1 MIAAASGI
9 SHFMLQ
15 ATIFLG
21 AAVLFVPL
29 AKRLGIATVLGY
41 LITGLLLGPSVLD
54 VAGDAESL
62 LHFSEFG
69 VVMLLFIIGLEL
81 QPSRLWALRRSIF
94 VLGGLQVGVTGTLL
108 MAICHYYF
116 GLRLDTS
123 FIIGFGLAL
132 SSTAFVLQILTEKQ
146 QLSSTHGREAFTIL
160 LFQDMAIIPL
170 LAIIPFFSG
179 VREQSYDLIYF
190 AKVFAIFGG
199 LIAVSRYVVRPFF
212 KFVASSGASELLT
225 AVALFIVMGVSILM
239 GYLDISMALGAFLT
253 GVLLADSEYRHE
265 LEASIEPF
273 KGLLLGLFFM
283 SVGMVTDIQQIVENP
298 ILIIGAALALMLF
311 KFVIIIAIA
320 KALGNRLSVSIRL
333 GVVLAQ
339 GGEFAFVLFSAA
351 NAQNVLQSDIAN
363 FLTLVVTISMAL
375 TPLAMML
382 SDKLIEPLFDKRQP
396 KREFDNI
403 PNHEH
408 PVIIAGFG
416 RVGQIIGRV
425 LRMHNIEFT
434 AIERSANRVDFVR
447 KFGNEVYYGDPK
459 NPEILRAAG
468 VKNAKLFILAVD
480 DLDRSINTAQFLL
493 HNYPHLTILAR
504 ARDRQHYYRLREV
517 GVHHIWRETYLS
529 ALDMSRESLQLL
541 GVSAQTARDTIQTF
555 RDYDDELIE
564 RQQAIYD
571 DEASMIESAQSAIAE
586 LESLFDEDR
595 GQAKSLNTDEIDA
608 ALSAT
613 QADPLDNLGLDAA
626 ADHNLDSEGMADSQ
640 DVMNNNNIADMNS
653 GSDGD
658 ADLDTGF
665 RAEPDAQPSSDNDSQ
680 RKGTG

>member
-1 MIAAASGI
+1 MFAAATGSPNL
-9 SHFMLQ
+9 MLQ

-21 AAVLFVPL
+21 AALLFVPL
-29 AKRLGIATVLGY
+29 GKRFGIATVLGY
-41 LITGLLLGPSVLD
+41 LITGLILGPSGLD

-94 VLGGLQVGVTGTLL
+94 VLGGLQVGLTGTLL
-108 MAICHYYF
+108 MGLLHQIF
-116 GLRLDTS
+116 GLQLDTA
-123 FIIGFGLAL
+123 FIVGFGLAL

-160 LFQDMAIIPL
+160 LFQDIAVIPL
-170 LAIIPFFSG
+170 LAVIPFLSG

-190 AKVFAIFGG
+190 GKVFAVFAG
-199 LIAVSRYVVRPFF
+199 LIFASRYVVRPFF

-239 GYLDISMALGAFLT
+239 GQIGLSMALGAFLT

-283 SVGMVTDIQQIVENP
+283 SVGMLTDVKLILAKP
-298 ILIIGAALALMLF
+298 IFIIGCAMALMAI
-311 KFVIIIAIA
+311 KFGVITTIA
-320 KALGNRLSVSIRL
+320 KISGNRWPTSIRL
-333 GVVLAQ
+333 GVTLAQ
-339 GGEFAFVLFSAA
+339 GGEFAFVLFSVAT
-351 NAQNVLQSDIAN
+351 AQNVLRPELAN
-363 FLTLVVTISMAL
+363 TLNLIVTISMAL
-375 TPLAMML
+375 TPLAFL
-382 SDKLIEPLFDKRQP
+382 LLEKIGEPLFAKSKP
-396 KREFDNI
+396 SREYDAI
-403 PNHEH
+403 PDHEH
-408 PVIIAGFG
+408 QVIIAGFG

-447 KFGNEVYYGDPK
+447 KFGNQVYYGDPK

-468 VKNAKLFILAVD
+468 IKKARVFILAID
-480 DLDRSINTAQFLL
+480 DLERSITTAQYLRK
-493 HNYPHLTILAR
+493 NYPDLIVLAR

-517 GVHHIWRETYLS
+517 GVRHIWRETYLS
-529 ALDMSRESLQLL
+529 SLDMSRESLQLL
-541 GVSAQTARDTIQTF
+541 GISPEKARETVQTF
-555 RDYDDELIE
+555 RDYDDDLIE

-586 LESLFDEDR
+586 LESLFDEDIDKAR
-595 GQAKSLNTDEIDA
+595 KMDLTDFYDALKSKATPVDKKDDVATDSNT
-608 ALSAT
+608 
-613 QADPLDNLGLDAA
+613 
-626 ADHNLDSEGMADSQ
+626 
-640 DVMNNNNIADMNS
+640 
-653 GSDGD
+653 
-658 ADLDTGF
+658 
-665 RAEPDAQPSSDNDSQ
+665 
-680 RKGTG
+680 

>member
-1 MIAAASGI
+1 MLAAAAGSPNL
-9 SHFMLQ
+9 MLQ

-21 AAVLFVPL
+21 AALLFVPL
-29 AKRLGIATVLGY
+29 GKRFGIATVLGY
-41 LITGLLLGPSVLD
+41 LITGLILGPSGLD

-94 VLGGLQVGVTGTLL
+94 VLGGLQVGLTGMLL
-108 MAICHYYF
+108 MWLLHQF
-116 GLRLDTS
+116 FTLPLDTA
-123 FIIGFGLAL
+123 FIVGFGLAL

-160 LFQDMAIIPL
+160 LFQDIAVIPL
-170 LAIIPFFSG
+170 LAVIPFLSG

-190 AKVFAIFGG
+190 GKVFAVFAG
-199 LIAVSRYVVRPFF
+199 LIFASRYIIRPFF

-239 GYLDISMALGAFLT
+239 GQIGLSMALGAFLT

-283 SVGMVTDIQQIVENP
+283 SVGMLTDVKLILAKP
-298 ILIIGAALALMLF
+298 IFIIGCAMTLMVI
-311 KFVIIIAIA
+311 KFAVITAIA
-320 KALGNRLSVSIRL
+320 KVSGNRWPTSIRL
-333 GVVLAQ
+333 GVTLAQ
-339 GGEFAFVLFSAA
+339 GGEFAFVLFSVAS
-351 NAQNVLQSDIAN
+351 AQNVLRPELGN
-363 FLTLVVTISMAL
+363 TLNLIVTISMAL
-375 TPLAMML
+375 TPLAFL
-382 SDKLIEPLFDKRQP
+382 LLEKIGEPLFAKRKP
-396 KREFDNI
+396 SREYDTI
-403 PNHEH
+403 PDDEH
-408 PVIIAGFG
+408 QVIIAGFG

-447 KFGNEVYYGDPK
+447 KFGNQVYYGDPK

-468 VKNAKLFILAVD
+468 IKKARVFILAID
-480 DLDRSINTAQFLL
+480 DVERSITTAQYLRK
-493 HNYPHLTILAR
+493 NYPDMIVLAR

-517 GVHHIWRETYLS
+517 GVRHIWRETYLS
-529 ALDMSRESLQLL
+529 SLDMSRESLQLL
-541 GVSAQTARDTIQTF
+541 GISAEKARETVQTF
-555 RDYDDELIE
+555 RNYDDDLIE

-586 LESLFDEDR
+586 LESLFDEDIDKAR
-595 GQAKSLNTDEIDA
+595 KMDLTDFYDALKSQSIPADEK
-608 ALSAT
+608 
-613 QADPLDNLGLDAA
+613 DNLT
-626 ADHNLDSEGMADSQ
+626 ADSK
-640 DVMNNNNIADMNS
+640 N
-653 GSDGD
+653 
-658 ADLDTGF
+658 
-665 RAEPDAQPSSDNDSQ
+665 
-680 RKGTG
+680 